1 MHGKRVGLLVQRQRY
16 RCHQCR
22 RTCVD
27 PTPGPDDQRRVT
39 ERLKIFVAQQMLARP
54 FTAVA
59 TEVDCVRAV
68 FCEAVGTWDRTRTLV
83 TPKILGIDEVV
94 LGQPRCVLTN
104 VEEQTLRD
112 VLPHRTCEQIHLTH
126 LPQPNGDPWTCGVLT
141 RMQCIGHCPTPRL
154 SWTNST
160 RCGWPIDDSY
170 A

>member
-59 TEVDCVRAV
+59 TEVDCAGRVLRSR
-68 FCEAVGTWDRTRTLV
+68 WH
-83 TPKILGIDEVV
+83 LG
-94 LGQPRCVLTN
+94 
-104 VEEQTLRD
+104 
-112 VLPHRTCEQIHLTH
+112 PHSY
-126 LPQPNGDPWTCGVLT
+126 PSDPE
-141 RMQCIGHCPTPRL
+141 
-154 SWTNST
+154 NS
-160 RCGWPIDDSY
+160 GY
-170 A
+170 